1 MYRTRSLLL
10 SFLVLSL
17 PLVMSLPLFSPVSK
31 VYDRVLVL
39 DEVVQCTEQD
49 EWAYHEMVAHIPL
62 FSHPNPKSVSGIQ
75 ATTLYIEVLH
85 GSLFSSYSPHS
96 LSGSLTLPSFLSLF
110 ISSSLPSPHPHH
122 LPPPHLSR
130 CWW

>member
-1 MYRTRSLLL
+1 MYRTPSLLL
-10 SFLVLSL
+10 SSLVLSL
-17 PLVMSLPLFSPVSK
+17 LFVMSLPLFSPVSK

-62 FSHPNPKSVSGIQ
+62 FSHPNPRSVSGVQ
-75 ATTLYIEVLH
+75 AITLDLLH
-85 GSLFSSYSPHS
+85 SSPCFSHLPHS
-96 LSGSLTLPSFLSLF
+96 HSSALTPPSFLSLTTQF
-110 ISSSLPSPHPHH
+110 
-122 LPPPHLSR
+122 LPPKPHLLPPSHLSR